1 MFLMS
6 LAKASIHLIPKDL
19 NNRRW
24 LTIAD
29 RPRNSKY
36 FLNFGMMFL

>member
-1 MFLMS
+1 MFPMS
-6 LAKASIHLIPKDL
+6 LAKVSIHLILKDL

-29 RPRNSKY
+29 EPRNSKY
-36 FLNFGMMFL
+36 FLNFGMAFL